1 MAALFVRNLH
11 PEVTEVMLTKRF
23 SYAGY
28 VQSVRICRDK
38 RTGSPLGNAY
48 VNFRYRHDAER
59 ALKIFNFEPL
69 LGRPMSVMW
78 SQWKPKANTM
88 KGGKIFIR
96 NLDWSVNSI
105 SLFDTFSEFGR
116 IVSCKAVE
124 SKGFGYIQYESAK
137 AAALAI
143 ECLNGKLLNNRRIT
157 IEYFKSWEEREAEVC
172 KAEAHKATTKLLRAV
187 RPPCFET
194 RTPAVEP
201 PHSEDTVQ
209 TVEASAPED
218 TVQTVEASAPEDT
231 VQTVEASAPE
241 DTVQTVEA
249 SAPEDTVQTVEAS
262 APEDTVQ
269 TVEASASERTLS
281 KTVEASASEDIVQIV
296 DNAASN
302 NEVPKSPPP
311 QKRLTIYILES
322 APLEDQV
329 QMAHDYMLPL
339 VEEIHPTDAN
349 QITWMIVQEENN
361 FEIMNI
367 ISDPELLRTKVDKM
381 DALLRARAAGYKP
394 ETLKMIFKTDN
405 KKRRKKKKNNRKNL

>member
-11 PEVTEVMLTKRF
+11 PEVTEVILAKRF
-23 SYAGY
+23 SYAGH
-28 VQSVRICRDK
+28 VQSVHIRRDK

-59 ALKIFNFEPL
+59 ALKIFHFEPL

-78 SQWKPKANTM
+78 SQWEPKANTI

-124 SKGFGYIQYESAK
+124 SKGFGYVQYESAK

-143 ECLNGKLLNNRRIT
+143 ERLNGKLLNNRRIT
-157 IEYFKSWEEREAEVC
+157 IEYFKSREQREAEVH
-172 KAEAHKATTKLLRAV
+172 KAEARKAPPKLRRPV
-187 RPPCFET
+187 CPPCFET

-201 PHSEDTVQ
+201 PRSEDTVQ
-209 TVEASAPED
+209 
-218 TVQTVEASAPEDT
+218 
-231 VQTVEASAPE
+231 
-241 DTVQTVEA
+241 
-249 SAPEDTVQTVEAS
+249 
-262 APEDTVQ
+262 
-269 TVEASASERTLS
+269 
-281 KTVEASASEDIVQIV
+281 TVEASASEDIVQIV
-296 DNAASN
+296 DNAASKN
-302 NEVPKSPPP
+302 VQAAETIEAEDNVEAVETAAPEDTVEVVETTAPEVSVEAAETTAPEKTLEAEETAVPEEVPKFPPP

-322 APLEDQV
+322 VPLEDQI

-339 VEEIHPTDAN
+339 VEEIHPMDAN

-405 KKRRKKKKNNRKNL
+405 KKKRKKKKNN